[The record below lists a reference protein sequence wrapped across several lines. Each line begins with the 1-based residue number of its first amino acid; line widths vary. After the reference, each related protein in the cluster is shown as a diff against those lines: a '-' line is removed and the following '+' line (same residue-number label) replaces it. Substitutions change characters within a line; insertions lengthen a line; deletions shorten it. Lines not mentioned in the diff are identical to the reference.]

1 MANDAVVYIRGSI
14 AHDVHLGFRTNL
26 APLADAKLSG
36 FFWSFLLAVAMPI
49 EGEEVKA
56 LIKANNDNILNS
68 FEGLLEQI
76 ISQIK
81 RSNKE

>member
-1 MANDAVVYIRGSI
+1 MANDAVVYITGSI

-56 LIKANNDNILNS
+56 LIKANNDNLL
-68 FEGLLEQI
+68 EGLLEQI
-76 ISQIK
+76 ISQMK

>member
-56 LIKANNDNILNS
+56 LIKASNDNLL
-68 FEGLLEQI
+68 EGLLEQI
-76 ISQIK
+76 ISQMK

>member
-56 LIKANNDNILNS
+56 LIKANNDNLL
-68 FEGLLEQI
+68 EGLLEQI
-76 ISQIK
+76 ISQMK

>member
-1 MANDAVVYIRGSI
+1 
-14 AHDVHLGFRTNL
+14 
-26 APLADAKLSG
+26 
-36 FFWSFLLAVAMPI
+36 MPI

-56 LIKANNDNILNS
+56 LIKANNDNLLNY

>member
-49 EGEEVKA
+49 EGEVKA